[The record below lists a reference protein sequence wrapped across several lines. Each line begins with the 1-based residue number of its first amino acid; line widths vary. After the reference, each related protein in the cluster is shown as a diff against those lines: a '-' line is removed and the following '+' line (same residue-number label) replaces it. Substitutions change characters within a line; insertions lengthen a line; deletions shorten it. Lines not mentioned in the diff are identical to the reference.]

1 MNEEGTNLPSGVP
14 DRGLE
19 VVCKAQE
26 LPDRLLFLSSW
37 GKPVLEPDLETV
49 RLELD
54 PDSLEMGLELLLFL
68 LACLRQG
75 GSACC

>member
-1 MNEEGTNLPSGVP
+1 MMAQPAVVSKVGGEGFDPLG
-14 DRGLE
+14 
-19 VVCKAQE
+19 
-26 LPDRLLFLSSW
+26 W

-75 GSACC
+75 GSACGACLGKLLVTA